1 MRSLRWAWRLMY
13 RYLTILADG
22 HYSTE
27 ARIETDIQKIC
38 YILIAIIA
46 TCSFRW
52 HVFIVVEVSWL

>member
-1 MRSLRWAWRLMY
+1 MY

-52 HVFIVVEVSWL
+52 HVLIVVEVSWL